1 MNKGISPSLGINV
14 SLFYTTRGFHIPD
27 LHYEDSRIDSVH
39 LIRSDGRNAEK
50 IFLFMHHN
58 DTERCIA
65 EIVKCFAT
73 KEGRHGQLNLGC
85 F

>member
-14 SLFYTTRGFHIPD
+14 SLFYTTKGFHIPD

-39 LIRSDGRNAEK
+39 LIRSD
-50 IFLFMHHN
+50 
-58 DTERCIA
+58 CIA